1 MATKGKE
8 ALKTY
13 GDVFDRFT
21 NRTIF
26 KLISEGYFSG
36 LESPIALGK
45 EANIFSAVRKDGSRV
60 MVKIYRLETC
70 DFNRMFDYLKEDPR
84 YTLLKGKRRKVIFQW
99 VQREYRNLL
108 IAREA
113 GIRVPMP
120 LRFLNN
126 VLVLEFIGDGGNV
139 APKLL
144 KSTPKDKK
152 AFFFRVADYLR
163 KLYAKGMVHADLSAF
178 NILNYRDEPVFID
191 FSQATPFNNFRAQE
205 FFVRDIR
212 NVCTY
217 FRKIGL
223 AADEETLRE
232 FAEGKRKGPI

>member
-8 ALKTY
+8 ELKTY
-13 GDVFDRFT
+13 GDVFDQFT
-21 NRTIF
+21 NRTVF
-26 KLISEGYFSG
+26 KLISEGYFAG

-45 EANIFSAVRKDGSRV
+45 EANIFSAKCQDGSRV

-70 DFNRMFDYLKEDPR
+70 DFNRMYDYLKEDPR
-84 YTLLKGKRRKVIFQW
+84 YVLLKGKKRKVIFQW

-126 VLVLEFIGDGGNV
+126 VLVLEFIGDEGNV

-144 KSTPKDKK
+144 KSPPKDKK
-152 AFFFRVADYLR
+152 AFFSRVADYLR
-163 KLYAKGMVHADLSAF
+163 KFYAKGMVHADLSAF

-191 FSQATPFNNFRAQE
+191 FSQATPLRNFRAEE
-205 FFVRDIR
+205 FLLRDVK
-212 NVCTY
+212 NLCTY

-223 AADEETLRE
+223 EVEEGSVLN
-232 FAEGKRKGPI
+232 FVKGKKKNYF